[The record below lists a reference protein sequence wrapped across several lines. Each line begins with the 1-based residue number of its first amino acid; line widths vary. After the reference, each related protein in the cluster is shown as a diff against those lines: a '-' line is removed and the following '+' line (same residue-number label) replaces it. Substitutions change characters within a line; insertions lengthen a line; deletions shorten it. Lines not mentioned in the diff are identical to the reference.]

1 MWFDDTKERFHL
13 FGCQKGVNSIH
24 FSPCERPFSS
34 RPNHDHYCQHA
45 RGGSASQRHAFDF
58 IDLWSQANWKGFQ
71 RTDIYNWLSS
81 SPQLHPLKSST
92 LPCMLDQTEAHSARC
107 IPKFALVYSSTERR
121 RGAGP
126 LNLLTQVNMSF
137 CRRIVFKI
145 RRVINPKFRKWNRV
159 RHSVWPYPW
168 INITSTTT
176 KKGTHSPENRKNCPS
191 VTKTHKYPYLRY

>member
-126 LNLLTQVNMSF
+126 LNLLTQVNISF

-168 INITSTTT
+168 INITSTST

-191 VTKTHKYPYLRY
+191 VT